1 MSLTPHQGGGVII
14 ATFVA
19 ALLLTIVPLP
29 QALEIWRPDWVMLTL
44 LYWALALPERI
55 GVGIAW
61 GVGLLK
67 DTLVGTLLGQYAL
80 AYVLATYLIIK
91 LHQRI
96 RLHPLWQQALSILVL
111 LALSQ
116 LLVLWVNGIIG
127 RPAHSWLYWM
137 PSLVGA
143 LLWPVVFTLL
153 RAVRRN
159 FLVR

>member
-1 MSLTPHQGGGVII
+1 MSLTAHQGGGVIV

-19 ALLLTIVPLP
+19 SFLLTILPLP

-61 GVGLLK
+61 VVGLLK
-67 DTLVGTLLGQYAL
+67 DALVGTLLGQYAL

>member
-61 GVGLLK
+61 VVGLLK

>member
-1 MSLTPHQGGGVII
+1 MSLTAHQGGGVII

-19 ALLLTIVPLP
+19 GFLLTILPLP

-61 GVGLLK
+61 VVGLLK
-67 DTLVGTLLGQYAL
+67 DALVGTLLGQYAL